1 MSRRFLCDLKVAEL
15 RSELE
20 KRGVDKSG
28 VKTILMERLRE
39 IILKEGYD
47 PTTFNFKKSNNAGA
61 GPPSDGRIV
70 KVETSGGRVA
80 VEGSIGVAEASEIED
95 KPKEDANEQSE
106 DATTFVVR
114 VGETEDDL
122 DYDIKDTLASAEGHQ
137 KETKTSPAAK
147 NVDRL
152 VWFIRLPFRFSEAS
166 TTSKQIYPEKQ
177 LGKLQSTKTSNT
189 PEQAYLRVSNLKMPT
204 KAVDL
209 KQFFSAHGKVISGK
223 ILASTRTP
231 GGCVGFLKMA
241 SAEDAAV
248 CIKKLDGTEFNG
260 KIIKIEATD
269 KVPSSISKA
278 PKNESL
284 SGLDKTKSIGTSAP
298 SKSRRFRGEDVGMSA
313 LCGVCESS
321 SCPALIGNRA
331 VISSRSVES
340 GGGVGSASPSEHL
353 HRRSAQNMLGRY
365 RKSLRRAQNLMH
377 PAGGSA
383 TVPARSFRFRQSRRR
398 ISDEAEAP
406 SSDPKRSR
414 FKIPYPR
421 AHFYESLPAFTQYDS
436 SRIRCDERSER
447 EAPYDHRC
455 RGMRESYPVRTSR
468 DESYSVYSADA
479 YYRRGS
485 RFASPQDEMSSR
497 HYVKPVVYRRPPA
510 DIFDVPMS
518 YAGDSG
524 GSSLYR
530 HQMRYSNYVSSGGI
544 NNTRP
549 RPFDVNYRQ
558 QSQARG
564 NQCRSYQN
572 SSRIKKDDRLLRPSR
587 HSNERELNWQVEF
600 THYCFCIGERKLSKS
615 PVLKAPDPSTSHRHH
630 SRNRSRSPLPS
641 RTSRVS
647 RSRSPPPLPPPVRYT
662 RRASPPS
669 SSLASH
675 KHRPNYEASSTNVY
689 PRHAS
694 GGGHHNYSQASGPS
708 VPSSSRNSQKV
719 SHIID
724 YGHRSS
730 RLFFIVALFY
740 QFQRSRC
747 KSRQFYGLN
756 LSKSPRSQQ
765 VVYSFTLGATKSI
778 PSWHSSSRS
787 QNLEV
792 PELPSDSIG
801 GNSRGGGGGYPSIQ
815 WRSSGYGSRQQTR
828 Y

>member
-28 VKTILMERLRE
+28 VKPILMERLRE

-70 KVETSGGRVA
+70 KVETSGGGVA
-80 VEGSIGVAEASEIED
+80 VAESDNLGRSESHLTSVSEGSIGVAEASEIED

-147 NVDRL
+147 NVD
-152 VWFIRLPFRFSEAS
+152 SEAS

-284 SGLDKTKSIGTSAP
+284 SGLDKTKSIGTSAS
-298 SKSRRFRGEDVGMSA
+298 SKSRRFRGEDVG
-313 LCGVCESS
+313 
-321 SCPALIGNRA
+321 NRA
-331 VISSRSVES
+331 VINSRPVES

-365 RKSLRRAQNLMH
+365 RKSLRRAQNLMY
-377 PAGGSA
+377 PAGGST

-406 SSDPKRSR
+406 GSDPKRSR

-436 SRIRCDERSER
+436 SRIRCDERLER

-485 RFASPQDEMSSR
+485 RFASPQDEMPSR

-510 DIFDVPMS
+510 DRFDVPMS
-518 YAGDSG
+518 YTGDSG

-530 HQMRYSNYVSSGGI
+530 HRMRYSNYVSSGGI

-549 RPFDVNYRQ
+549 RSFDVNYRQ

-615 PVLKAPDPSTSHRHH
+615 PVLWLSEVERGFGEVFNTSFKEQITVTTAKSHKQSEQVSIATAVASARSLHTPS
-630 SRNRSRSPLPS
+630 LPS
-641 RTSRVS
+641 LFLIGV
-647 RSRSPPPLPPPVRYT
+647 
-662 RRASPPS
+662 
-669 SSLASH
+669 
-675 KHRPNYEASSTNVY
+675 
-689 PRHAS
+689 
-694 GGGHHNYSQASGPS
+694 SQASP
-708 VPSSSRNSQKV
+708 QL
-719 SHIID
+719 
-724 YGHRSS
+724 RSS
-730 RLFFIVALFY
+730 LHQRLSQACEWW
-740 QFQRSRC
+740 RS
-747 KSRQFYGLN
+747 
-756 LSKSPRSQQ
+756 
-765 VVYSFTLGATKSI
+765 
-778 PSWHSSSRS
+778 
-787 QNLEV
+787 
-792 PELPSDSIG
+792 PELFASIWPFRTLILQEFTE
-801 GNSRGGGGGYPSIQ
+801 SLPHH
-815 WRSSGYGSRQQTR
+815 
-828 Y
+828 